1 LSFNAFMTNLPER
14 IVLISRWDLG
24 CPPERVAALLAAI
37 NLWPS
42 WWKYIKEV
50 DVMHRVA
57 AGKAGT
63 RAKVTLK
70 LQFGGQRVLQVLVAR
85 IDATPEGRREIEIE
99 AEGADQNRRGLWIL
113 EPLEGGTTGLTYR
126 WEAEL
131 VPPRFAALRPII
143 RAIITREHV
152 VAMKKAAAGMV
163 AHFQCTISAQSHW
176 SGGSA

>member
-1 LSFNAFMTNLPER
+1 M
-14 IVLISRWDLG
+14 
-24 CPPERVAALLAAI
+24 
-37 NLWPS
+37 
-42 WWKYIKEV
+42 
-50 DVMHRVA
+50 
-57 AGKAGT
+57 
-63 RAKVTLK
+63 
-70 LQFGGQRVLQVLVAR
+70 LQVLVAR
-85 IDATPEGRREIEIE
+85 VDATPEGRREIEIQ
-99 AEGADQNRRGLWIL
+99 AEGSDQNRRGLWIL

>member
-1 LSFNAFMTNLPER
+1 MATLPER

-42 WWKYIKEV
+42 WWKYIKGV
-50 DVMHRVA
+50 DVLQPVA

-63 RAKVTLK
+63 RAKVTLR
-70 LQFGGQRVLQVLVAR
+70 LQFGGQRELQVVVAR
-85 IDATPEGRREIEIE
+85 IDATSEGRREIEIQ
-99 AEGADQNRRGLWIL
+99 AEGVGQNRRGLWIL
-113 EPLEGGTTGLTYR
+113 EPLEGGITGLTYR

-131 VPPRFAALRPII
+131 RPPRFGALRPLI

-152 VAMKKAAAGMV
+152 VAMKKAAAGMA
-163 AHFQCTISAQSHW
+163 AHLQCTISAQSHW

>member
-1 LSFNAFMTNLPER
+1 
-14 IVLISRWDLG
+14 
-24 CPPERVAALLAAI
+24 LAAI

-50 DVMHRVA
+50 DVTHRVA

-70 LQFGGQRVLQVLVAR
+70 LQFGGQRVLQALVAR
-85 IDATPEGRREIEIE
+85 IDATPEGRREVEIQ
-99 AEGADQNRRGLWIL
+99 AVGADQNRRGLWIL
-113 EPLEGGTTGLTYR
+113 EPLEGGTTGVTYR

-131 VPPRFAALRPII
+131 VPPRFGALRPVI
-143 RAIITREHV
+143 RAIHTREHI

-163 AHFQCTISAQSHW
+163 AHFHCTISAQSHW